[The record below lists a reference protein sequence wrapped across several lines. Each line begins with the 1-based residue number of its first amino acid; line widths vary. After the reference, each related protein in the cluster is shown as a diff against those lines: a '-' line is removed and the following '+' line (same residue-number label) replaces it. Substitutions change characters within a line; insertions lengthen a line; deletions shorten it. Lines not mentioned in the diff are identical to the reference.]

1 MGLFLSSADGVFIFR
16 ILYSAR
22 KVVYKG
28 KCHDRDLTVTA
39 LYRFNWHLKRQK
51 KKKRKDWRI
60 PNPKH

>member
-28 KCHDRDLTVTA
+28 KCHDRRRRRGKIGGFQTQNTKP
-39 LYRFNWHLKRQK
+39 YFNCLL
-51 KKKRKDWRI
+51 
-60 PNPKH
+60 